1 MEKPRRKF
9 DLDLIDRENAVAS
22 ATEYTGL
29 MQIPPE
35 NEWEREAY
43 EDIYDMPKARKTE

>member
-1 MEKPRRKF
+1 MDKPRQKF
-9 DLDLIDRENAVAS
+9 DLDLIDREIAVAS

-35 NEWEREAY
+35 DEWEREAY
-43 EDIYDMPKARKTE
+43 DEIYHTPRAKKAD

>member
-1 MEKPRRKF
+1 MEKPRQKF
-9 DLDLIDRENAVAS
+9 DLDLLEREIAVAS

-29 MQIPPE
+29 MQTPPE

-43 EDIYDMPKARKTE
+43 DELFDSPRNKKAE

>member
-1 MEKPRRKF
+1 MDKPRQKF
-9 DLDLIDRENAVAS
+9 DLDLIDRDIAVAS

-35 NEWEREAY
+35 DEWERESY
-43 EDIYDMPKARKTE
+43 EDIYDTPRVKKPE